1 MLVAAALVPDTALLV
16 PGASGRTDP
25 AAGLREVA
33 TAAVRRAVEH
43 ADRVVVVAPGR
54 AARRTPET
62 TPEGSAASGGSAH
75 ARAGTTTVPAVAVV
89 GQVRASL
96 AAAGIP
102 DQMLAQ
108 VPPADLVVPEEVAA
122 RLGRTHRA
130 SVPTAVALRLLAATG
145 RGAAHAVET
154 CGRDGVALRALGSS
168 LVSARTRTALVVVGS
183 ASGRHGP
190 DAPLA
195 DDPEALAY
203 DDALVD
209 ALRSGEPA
217 ARERIAALD
226 PVRAEALAVTGWGPW
241 QVLVGATAAE
251 VRADVEGHVLL
262 GAQHVVGTWLTGG
275 AR

>member
-16 PGASGRTDP
+16 PGASGRSDP
-25 AAGLREVA
+25 AAELREAA
-33 TAAVRRAVEH
+33 TAAVGRAVEH

-54 AARRTPET
+54 AARRTPGA
-62 TPEGSAASGGSAH
+62 TPAGSTGPGGSAH
-75 ARAGTTTVPAVAVV
+75 AVAGTTNLPAVAVV
-89 GQVRASL
+89 GQVRATL

-102 DQMLAQ
+102 DQVLAQ
-108 VPPADLVVPEEVAA
+108 VPPADLVVPEEAAA
-122 RLGRTHRA
+122 RLGLTDRA

-145 RGAAHAVET
+145 REAAHAVET
-154 CGRDGVALRALGSS
+154 CGSDGVALRALGSS
-168 LVSARTRTALVVVGS
+168 LVGGRTRTALVVVGS

-203 DDALVD
+203 DDALVH
-209 ALRSGEPA
+209 ALRSGDSA
-217 ARERIAALD
+217 AREQIAALD
-226 PVRAEALAVTGWGPW
+226 PLRAEALAVTGWGPW

-251 VRADVEGHVLL
+251 VRADVEGRVLL